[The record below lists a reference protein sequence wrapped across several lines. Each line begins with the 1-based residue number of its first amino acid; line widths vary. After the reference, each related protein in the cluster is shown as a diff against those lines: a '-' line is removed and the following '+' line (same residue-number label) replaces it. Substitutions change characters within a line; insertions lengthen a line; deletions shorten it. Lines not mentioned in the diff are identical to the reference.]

1 MTIGKKI
8 GLAFAAALTLLTLSG
23 VLSFWGMTKLIVS
36 NRWVSHSY
44 RVLEAVETLIAQ
56 VREAETNQRGYLIT
70 GEDHHLQRYRA
81 ASPIIEKSLDS
92 LKALTADNPAQQ
104 RRFDALGPAVATR
117 LGTLGEG
124 IDARREK
131 GFEAGAAVVRSDRGA
146 QAMDRVLAIVREARE
161 AGLVLLR
168 RRIDEAESTAR
179 WTTRGISLGT
189 GVAVVLLAL
198 GATMI
203 ARSITLSIRE
213 AVGRLGSSSAEL
225 LASATE
231 QSTGARQQAAAVT
244 QTVATVDQ
252 VAQTALQAS
261 QRARGVGETVQR
273 TVEIGQAGRR
283 AINAAMESMDRLK
296 DQVESTAEGIV
307 ALAEQAQAIGEII
320 ATVNDIAEQT
330 NLLALNAA
338 IEAARAGEHG
348 RGFAVVAAEVKVLA
362 DQSKRATGQ
371 VRQILGE
378 IQRATH
384 SAVLSTEEV
393 TKGVAA
399 TIAVGRQ
406 TGQTIGTLADALNDA
421 AQASAQIAASAGQQ
435 ANGTAQINQA
445 MKNLDQVARRNL
457 EAMRQAELAARDL
470 NELGRELAALIGT

>member
-1 MTIGKKI
+1 MTIGRKI
-8 GLAFAAALTLLTLSG
+8 GLAFAAALTLLTASG
-23 VLSFWGMTKLIVS
+23 VLSYWGMTKLIGS
-36 NRWVSHSY
+36 SRWVSHTY
-44 RVLEAVETLIAQ
+44 RVLEEIETLLSQ
-56 VREAETNQRGYLIT
+56 VREAETIQRGYLIT
-70 GEDHHLQRYRA
+70 GQEQLLERYRIVA
-81 ASPIIEKSLDS
+81 PAIERVLIS
-92 LKALTADNPAQQ
+92 LKNLTSDNPDQQ
-104 RRFDALGPAVATR
+104 RRIDDLGPAVVAR
-117 LGTLGEG
+117 LSVLREG
-124 IDARREK
+124 IEVRRQK
-131 GFEAGAAVVRSDRGA
+131 GFEAAVAIVGSGRGD
-146 QAMDRVLAIVREARE
+146 QAMERVQAIVREVRDTE
-161 AGLVLLR
+161 LLLLR
-168 RRIDEAESTAR
+168 RRVDAAEATAR
-179 WTTRGISLGT
+179 WTTRGISAGT
-189 GVAVVLLAL
+189 GAAVALLTL

-203 ARSITLSIRE
+203 ARSITRSIRE

-252 VAQTALQAS
+252 VAQTAMQAS
-261 QRARGVGETVQR
+261 QRARGVGESVQR

-406 TGQTIGTLADALNDA
+406 TGQTIGTMADALNDA

-435 ANGTAQINQA
+435 AIGTAQINQA

-457 EAMRQAELAARDL
+457 EAMRQSELAARDL